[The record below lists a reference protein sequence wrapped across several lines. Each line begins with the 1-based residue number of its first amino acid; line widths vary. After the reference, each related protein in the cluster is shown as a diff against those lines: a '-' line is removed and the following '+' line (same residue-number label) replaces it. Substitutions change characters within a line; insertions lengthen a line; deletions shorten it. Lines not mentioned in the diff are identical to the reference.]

1 MIDHNEEARLSEELE
16 MKLFFEKMRTLYRA
30 SFAETSDLYDRAFQ
44 LTQGFRKISEEAV
57 VADTRII
64 KILRYIMEPA
74 LSQMKLGQLVDLSS
88 TSQLEE
94 SAQPAKAGLSETR
107 LIARKIA
114 GLVTKNVERNR
125 FPWLDAPARE
135 NEHLLEMAKAWTCS
149 LAANQNAAT
158 DFRNERKEIQ
168 EEKAVAAI
176 KAAGYKEAAHRVEIT
191 KAADLACGYF
201 SRECKIVG
209 RSKQKADLAVRT
221 NRGRLLLL
229 EAKAIGVRV
238 DSFKRIKECREKA
251 GDWRQ
256 SISSIDAGVVIAGFV
271 DPSQLV
277 SLENDG
283 ILVFWEHRIERL
295 THHLREGT

>member
-1 MIDHNEEARLSEELE
+1 MIDHNAEARLSEELE
-16 MKLFFEKMRTLYRA
+16 MKLFFEKMRTLYRT
-30 SFAETSDLYDRAFQ
+30 SFGETSDLYDRAFH
-44 LTQGFRKISEEAV
+44 LTRGFRKITEEAV

-88 TSQLEE
+88 TSLLEE
-94 SAQPAKAGLSETR
+94 TAQPEKAGSCETR
-107 LIARKIA
+107 LVARKIA
-114 GLVTKNVERNR
+114 ALVTKNIERNR
-125 FPWLDAPARE
+125 FPWLDDAARE
-135 NEHLLEMAKAWTCS
+135 NECLLSMAKAWTCS

-158 DFRNERKEIQ
+158 EFRNERKEIQ
-168 EEKAVAAI
+168 EEAAVTAI
-176 KAAGYKEAAHRVEIT
+176 KAAGYKQAAQPVEIWKVT
-191 KAADLACGYF
+191 DLACGVF

-209 RSKQKADLAVRT
+209 KSRQKADLAVRT
-221 NRGRLLLL
+221 MRGRLLLL

-251 GDWRQ
+251 DDWRQ
-256 SISSIDAGVVIAGFV
+256 SISCIDAGVVIAGFV

-277 SLENDG
+277 SLEKAG

-295 THHLREGT
+295 TEHLRDGA